1 MTRTACSASKAAVA
15 SFAESWALN
24 LGKYNIC
31 CNAIAPGPVET
42 SCLSKNNPPGS
53 AIRQQKLDKI
63 PLGRF
68 GRPED
73 VAGMVAFSV
82 SDEATFITGQT
93 LLCLWRIE
101 TLGSVPV

>member
-1 MTRTACSASKAAVA
+1 MLALAGVLCEDAGQV
-15 SFAESWALN
+15 FAIV
-24 LGKYNIC
+24 GPIGGG
-31 CNAIAPGPVET
+31 NAIAPGPVET
-42 SCLSKNNPPGS
+42 ELFVKNNPPGS

-73 VAGMVAFSV
+73 VAGMVAFLM

-93 LLCLWRIE
+93 LYVCGGSS
-101 TLGSVPV
+101 LGSVPV